1 MIAAAAR
8 QLGCDRETIYDY
20 KKKYPN
26 IDQTLDAEREM
37 QLDRTELQLFMAID
51 KGEPWA
57 IKLFLTTVGRSRGYT
72 TKQGVGHD
80 GVTLEELVGSLRPR
94 PPKVI
99 NGSDPGHTSDGGG
112 ALARP
117 GAGEGGAR

>member
-20 KKKYPN
+20 KKKYPH
-26 IDQTLDAEREM
+26 IDQTLDAEREL
-37 QLDRTELQLFMAID
+37 QLDLTELRLFQAID

-57 IKLFLTTVGRSRGYT
+57 IKLYLTTIGRSRGYT

-80 GVTLEELVGSLRPR
+80 GVTLEELVGAIPPR
-94 PPKVI
+94 EPKLI
-99 NGSDPGHTSDGGG
+99 N
-112 ALARP
+112 
-117 GAGEGGAR
+117 